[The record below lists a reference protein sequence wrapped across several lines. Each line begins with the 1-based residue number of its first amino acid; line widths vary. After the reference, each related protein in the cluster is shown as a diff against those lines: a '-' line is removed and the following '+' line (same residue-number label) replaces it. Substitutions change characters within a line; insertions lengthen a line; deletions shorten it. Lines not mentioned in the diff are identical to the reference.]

1 MKVAW
6 FDAFSGVSGDM
17 TLAALIDAGWS
28 EQSLRD
34 LPRRLRLEHV
44 NVEVARVRKGAF
56 AATRVDVRA
65 GERQPHRHLHHVTAV
80 LDAADLPEVVRSRAR
95 AVFHR
100 LAEAEA
106 TVHGTSVER
115 VHFHEV
121 GAADALVDIAGAL
134 WGLHALGIDRVHASP
149 LPLGSGF
156 VNSEHGRIPVPAP
169 ATLLLLKGCP
179 VRASAIEAELV
190 TPTGAALLAELVSEW
205 SPPREFRM
213 TAVGIGAGARDL
225 AEQPNVLRLVI
236 GEAESSTG
244 LTEGTVAVLETALD
258 DESPQVLGDLA
269 ARLFEQGALDVM
281 VAPVLMKKGRPG
293 HWLVVLTTPDRAKS
307 MATFLFANTST
318 LGVRHRLDGRWELPR
333 SFESV
338 PTPFG
343 DVRMKV
349 AELPEGGRRA
359 VPEFEEVREAARR
372 AGASPREVAE
382 VAKMVWLQRERANPT
397 SPSEKTD

>member
-17 TLAALIDAGWS
+17 TLAALVDAGWS

-44 NVEVARVRKGAF
+44 EVEVTRVRKGAF
-56 AATRVDVRA
+56 AATRVDVHA
-65 GERQPHRHLHHVTAV
+65 GERQPHRHLHHVTAL
-80 LDAADLPEVVRSRAR
+80 LDAADLPESVRAR
-95 AVFHR
+95 AQAVFRR

-106 TVHGTSVER
+106 TVHGTSLER

-134 WGLHALGIDRVHASP
+134 WGLHELGIDRVHASP

-156 VNSEHGRIPVPAP
+156 VTCEHGRIPVPAP

-190 TPTGAALLAELVSEW
+190 TPTGAALLAEVVSEW

-213 TAVGIGAGARDL
+213 TAVGIGAGTRDL
-225 AEQPNVLRLVI
+225 EEQPNVLRLVI
-236 GEAESSTG
+236 GDTAGAPG
-244 LTEGTVAVLETALD
+244 LVEGTVAVLETALD
-258 DESPQVLGDLA
+258 DESPQVLGDLVGE
-269 ARLFEQGALDVM
+269 LLDQGALDVM

-293 HWLVVLTTPDRAKS
+293 HWLVVLCAPERAES
-307 MATFLFANTST
+307 VATFLFARTST
-318 LGVRHRLDGRWELPR
+318 LGVRHRLDSRWELRR
-333 SFESV
+333 SFEVV

-349 AELPEGGRRA
+349 AELPDGGRRA
-359 VPEFEEVREAARR
+359 LPEFEEVREAARR

-382 VAKMVWLQRERANPT
+382 VAKMMWRQRERANPT

>member
-28 EQSLRD
+28 ERSLRD

-44 NVEVARVRKGAF
+44 QVEVGRVQKGAF

-65 GERQPHRHLHHVTAV
+65 EGRQPHRHLHHITAM
-80 LDAADLPEVVRSRAR
+80 LDAADLPETVRARAR
-95 AVFHR
+95 AVFRR

-106 TVHGTSVER
+106 TVHGSTVER

-134 WGLHALGIDRVHASP
+134 WGLHELGVERVHASP
-149 LPLGSGF
+149 LPMGSGF
-156 VNSEHGRIPVPAP
+156 VDSQHGRIPVPAP

-190 TPTGAALLAELVSEW
+190 TPTGAALLAEVVSEW
-205 SPPREFRM
+205 SPPAEFRV
-213 TAVGIGAGARDL
+213 TAVGVGAGARDL

-236 GEAESSTG
+236 GETAGRAG
-244 LTEGTVAVLETALD
+244 LTEGSVAVLETALD
-258 DESPQVLGDLA
+258 DESPQVLGDLVGQ
-269 ARLFEQGALDVM
+269 LLDQGALDVM
-281 VAPVLMKKGRPG
+281 LAPVLMKKGRPG
-293 HWLVVLTTPDRAKS
+293 QWLVVLCAPERAES
-307 MATFLFANTST
+307 MATFLLARTST
-318 LGVRHRLDGRWELPR
+318 LGVRRRIESRWELPR
-333 SFESV
+333 SFEV
-338 PTPFG
+338 VQTRFG

-349 AELPEGGRRA
+349 AVLPDGARKA
-359 VPEFEEVREAARR
+359 APEFEDVRDAARR
-372 AGASPREVAE
+372 SGASARVVAE
-382 VAKMVWLQRERANPT
+382 DAKLLWLQRERAKPT